1 VVGVVSLR
9 RRVALR
15 VAAAVARVFMCSCV
29 WRLDDRL
36 SPWDQV
42 VPGQCVLFWPL
53 EGYACATSCPTCKGT
68 GISTRHARRVLVAA
82 SMVQ

>member
-1 VVGVVSLR
+1 VTLK
-9 RRVALR
+9 RRVAMR
-15 VAAAVARVFMCSCV
+15 VARVVARINMCGCV

-53 EGYACATSCPTCKGT
+53 KGYACATSCPRCKGT
-68 GISTRHARRVLVAA
+68 GLATRQARRAVAA
-82 SMVQ
+82 ARLP